1 MSAGGSFSYGSPK
14 SAAAEIAI
22 VRALY
27 DAFARRDVEAAT
39 PYLDPAFEL
48 LPVGTAERTGRTE
61 PYIGAAGLAA
71 YVADVE
77 RVWASLELQ
86 ADDVRAVAG
95 SVIVFG
101 TVRGV
106 PAGGGDVVERRLLW
120 TWRLRDGLAVSLRVN
135 DVGDQ
140 AA

>member
-1 MSAGGSFSYGSPK
+1 MSSGGSFSYGAPSN
-14 SAAAEIAI
+14 AAAEIAV

-27 DAFARRDVEAAT
+27 EAFARRDIEAAA
-39 PYLDPAFEL
+39 PYLAPEFEL

-61 PYIGAAGLAA
+61 PYRGTDGLRA
-71 YVADVE
+71 YLADVG
-77 RVWASLELQ
+77 RVWESLELT

-106 PAGGGDVVERRLLW
+106 PAGTTDVVERRLLW

-135 DVGDQ
+135 DVGT
-140 AA
+140 